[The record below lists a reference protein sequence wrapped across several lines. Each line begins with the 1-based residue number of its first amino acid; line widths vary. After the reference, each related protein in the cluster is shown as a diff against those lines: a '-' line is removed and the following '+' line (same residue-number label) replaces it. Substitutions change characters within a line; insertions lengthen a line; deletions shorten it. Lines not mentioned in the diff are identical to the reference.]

1 MVLGREQQRDT
12 ESGCPNILW
21 SFLLDKK
28 ALGGGVSSP
37 RDPLQ
42 ESACRGQSPHCPPR
56 SHTPRLARPRPLAR
70 LPSSLQPPR
79 GSFPF
84 LLESR
89 CFPVA
94 KQPVHSGSAT
104 PAWLR
109 LFRLT
114 LWSRT
119 ELKNPG
125 LCDIQRITQR
135 SQQQPT
141 LRFPWQPVL
150 SGKQGNAVAAV
161 SAATC
166 TWLWALAP
174 PLSNPLTYQLLGSS
188 FQLSLGL
195 FHLCKGIIT
204 SWLLHLSAL
213 RIKWLHMHRPCS
225 SVSAV

>member
-125 LCDIQRITQR
+125 CVT
-135 SQQQPT
+135 SKESHGG
-141 LRFPWQPVL
+141 V
-150 SGKQGNAVAAV
+150 N
-161 SAATC
+161 
-166 TWLWALAP
+166 
-174 PLSNPLTYQLLGSS
+174 SNPRFAFPGSLSFLGSKGMRW
-188 FQLSLGL
+188 LRSLRPHAL
-195 FHLCKGIIT
+195 DFELWPHLLVT
-204 SWLLHLSAL
+204 NW
-213 RIKWLHMHRPCS
+213 RTNF
-225 SVSAV
+225 